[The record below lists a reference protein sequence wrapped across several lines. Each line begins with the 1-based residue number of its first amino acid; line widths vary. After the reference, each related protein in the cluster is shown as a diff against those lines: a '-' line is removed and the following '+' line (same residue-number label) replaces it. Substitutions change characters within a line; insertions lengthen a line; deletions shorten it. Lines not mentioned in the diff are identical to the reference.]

1 MADFY
6 LAANALIEE
15 ADKYLMVQEGKE
27 HVKGTYNIPGG
38 GVEHGENPVE
48 AVKREVKEETGLEVT
63 SIDGLIGVFN
73 SYSSKDGH
81 PVIVHVFSCQVE
93 DKQPKPQKDEEIL
106 EAEFKDPDN
115 LQRDKLRNGIVER
128 AIRLKS
134 KESLLPVESFEEYRH
149 PYMDSEP
156 NPD

>member
-6 LAANALIEE
+6 LAANALIKE
-15 ADKYLMVQEGKE
+15 DGKYLMVQEGKE

-48 AVKREVKEETGLEVT
+48 AVKREVMEETGLEVT

-73 SYSSKDGH
+73 SYSSKDNH

-93 DKQPKPQKDEEIL
+93 DKEPEPQKDEEIL

-115 LQRDKLRNGIVER
+115 LQRDKLRNDIVET

-134 KESLLPVESFEEYRH
+134 KENLLPVESFEEYRH